1 MGEKAL
7 VTPTDVSNLM
17 NSGASVLI
25 DTRDPAVYA
34 VGHLP
39 GAVNIHDIFTYLAT
53 STTEGVA
60 AMRDKFASIFGAAG
74 LSGNET
80 AVVYEQS
87 MNTGFG
93 QSCRGYV
100 LLRYLG
106 YPKIKILHG
115 GFVAWTAAS
124 LPTSTEVP
132 TPERKTFPV
141 DPSAAGILVDLQS
154 MKAVVADPNI
164 VKLDTRDVDEW
175 IAESS
180 SPYGK
185 DFCPRKGRIPGAVW
199 IEWHRMMKSTP
210 NGPMF
215 KSREEIL
222 AECATVG
229 VTPETPV
236 VLYCFKGARASNT
249 LVALNEAGVENVTL
263 YFGSWNEWS
272 RDPSLPIETGLPY
285 KVSPAAGGC
294 HRHGHS
300 TAGRQALMK
309 RKIVVTLEGREDGGL
324 RADSDDVP
332 GFVLSHSDPDAVL
345 RNVKPALEGILSNL
359 LKEPVALEE
368 LPARDNERIPS
379 KRVYLTRVA

>member
-1 MGEKAL
+1 MSEKVL
-7 VTPTDVSNLM
+7 ITPAELSDMVKTEPTV
-17 NSGASVLI
+17 VI
-25 DTRDPAVYA
+25 DTRDPATYA
-34 VGHLP
+34 AGHLP
-39 GAVNIHDIFTYLAT
+39 DAVNIHDIFTYLAT
-53 STTEGVA
+53 STPDGVA
-60 AMRDKFASIFGAAG
+60 AMREKFASIFGAAG
-74 LSGNET
+74 LSGAET

-115 GFVAWTAAS
+115 GYVAWTAAGM
-124 LPTSTEVP
+124 PTSTAVP
-132 TPERKTFPV
+132 TPKAKSFPL
-141 DPSAAGILVDLQS
+141 DPSAAGILVDLQN
-154 MKAVVADPNI
+154 MKAAVADPNI

-175 IAESS
+175 IADSS

-199 IEWHRMMKSTP
+199 LEWYRMMKPSP
-210 NGPMF
+210 SGPMF

-229 VTPETPV
+229 VTPATPV

-249 LVALNEAGVENVTL
+249 LVALKEAGIENVTL

-285 KVSPAAGGC
+285 TTSAAP
-294 HRHGHS
+294 S
-300 TAGRQALMK
+300 
-309 RKIVVTLEGREDGGL
+309 
-324 RADSDDVP
+324 
-332 GFVLSHSDPDAVL
+332 
-345 RNVKPALEGILSNL
+345 
-359 LKEPVALEE
+359 VA
-368 LPARDNERIPS
+368 A
-379 KRVYLTRVA
+379 